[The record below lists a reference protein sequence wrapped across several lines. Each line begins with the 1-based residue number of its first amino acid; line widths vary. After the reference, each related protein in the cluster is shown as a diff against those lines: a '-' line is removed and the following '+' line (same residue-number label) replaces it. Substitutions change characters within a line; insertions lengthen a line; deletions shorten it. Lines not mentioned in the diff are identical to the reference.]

1 MEVIKVKELVE
12 VFEELEKRY
21 GPKWYE
27 HVHVDVNT
35 DIDGTIRAVVMP
47 TIFKVSK
54 VKESKSEEY
63 SSELTVEKKDEHLK
77 KTLRTIEN
85 LEEKLKEYENPRI
98 HVTISEDEM
107 KAYVTIIPGFEK
119 EVPTVEELM
128 KVLTDS
134 GVVYGIKKDVLEKI
148 VEEKLTYQ
156 QILVAEGVEPTPPV
170 DAMIN
175 YRFNTSKD
183 FTSFDEFQSC
193 CEGQV
198 LAEKVPPKDGE
209 PGKTVTG
216 KELPR
221 RKGKDFDLRK
231 YAGENTKVVDNKIIA
246 TIEGQPCVDDN
257 GVVHVRDVLVIGERD
272 LEKSQKIN
280 FPGTIIITCNLDGA
294 FKITAGKDLRVNGLV
309 SGSVRIKAGGDV
321 YIKGGFFGR
330 GKGAIVADGSVT
342 VQFVTEGLVI
352 AQKDVNVQDYIMN
365 SDVIAGRSVKVTGE
379 GLIAGGNVKAVEL
392 IEAKSIGNEYGLATN
407 VEVGIDFEYETTKA
421 EITHRVKLLLD
432 ELNDVSGYIV
442 KLRTAFEKIS
452 GATIKKDQLKSLIV
466 QLEARRE
473 EIISEIS
480 KLRQKLKVLKHV
492 SVQGVLKMNPRI
504 IIKETCFAG
513 VTINILGEVYKTTF
527 ELGPRALN
535 LQALKELKYQNKG
548 Y

>member
-1 MEVIKVKELVE
+1 MEVIRVKELTE

-21 GPKWYE
+21 GSKWYE
-27 HVHVDVNT
+27 HVHVDVST
-35 DIDGTIRAVVMP
+35 DIDGTIRAVVTP
-47 TIFKVSK
+47 IIFKVPK
-54 VKESKSEEY
+54 IKQLIIEEH
-63 SSELTVEKKDEHLK
+63 SSELTLKRKDEHLQ
-77 KTLRTIEN
+77 KTLTTPEN
-85 LEEKLKEYENPRI
+85 LEEKLKEYENPRV

-107 KAYVTIIPGFEK
+107 KAYVTIIPGFER

-128 KVLTDS
+128 KILIES

-148 VEEKLTYQ
+148 LEEKLTYQ
-156 QILVAEGVEPTPPV
+156 QVVVAEGVEPTPPV
-170 DAMIN
+170 DAMID
-175 YRFNTSKD
+175 YKFNTLRDS
-183 FTSFDEFQSC
+183 TSFDEFPTC
-193 CEGQV
+193 DEGQV
-198 LAEKVPPKDGE
+198 LAEKIPPKDGE

-216 KELPR
+216 KELPSQ
-221 RKGKDFDLRK
+221 KGKDFDIRK

-246 TIEGQPCVDDN
+246 TIKGQPYVDDN
-257 GVVHVRDVLVIGERD
+257 GVVHVRNVLVIGERD

-379 GLIAGGNVKAVEL
+379 GLIVGGNVKAVEL
-392 IEAKSIGNEYGLATN
+392 IEAKKIGNEYGLATN

-421 EITHRVKLLLD
+421 EITHKLKLLLD
-432 ELNDVSGYIV
+432 ELSNTGGYIL
-442 KLRTAFEKIS
+442 KLRAAYEKIS
-452 GATIKKDQLKSLIV
+452 GESVKKEQLKSLIV

-473 EIISEIS
+473 EIIREINE
-480 KLRQKLKVLKHV
+480 LRRKLKVLKHV
-492 SVQGVLKMNPRI
+492 SVQEALKMNPKI

-535 LQALKELKYQNKG
+535 LQALKELKYQNRG

>member
-1 MEVIKVKELVE
+1 
-12 VFEELEKRY
+12 
-21 GPKWYE
+21 
-27 HVHVDVNT
+27 
-35 DIDGTIRAVVMP
+35 
-47 TIFKVSK
+47 
-54 VKESKSEEY
+54 
-63 SSELTVEKKDEHLK
+63 
-77 KTLRTIEN
+77 
-85 LEEKLKEYENPRI
+85 
-98 HVTISEDEM
+98 
-107 KAYVTIIPGFEK
+107 
-119 EVPTVEELM
+119 
-128 KVLTDS
+128 
-134 GVVYGIKKDVLEKI
+134 
-148 VEEKLTYQ
+148 
-156 QILVAEGVEPTPPV
+156 
-170 DAMIN
+170 
-175 YRFNTSKD
+175 
-183 FTSFDEFQSC
+183 
-193 CEGQV
+193 
-198 LAEKVPPKDGE
+198 
-209 PGKTVTG
+209 
-216 KELPR
+216 
-221 RKGKDFDLRK
+221 
-231 YAGENTKVVDNKIIA
+231 VVDNKIIA

-379 GLIAGGNVKAVEL
+379 GLIVGGNVKAVEL

-421 EITHRVKLLLD
+421 EITHRVKLLLE
-432 ELNDVSGYIV
+432 ELNDVSGYII

-492 SVQGVLKMNPRI
+492 SVQEVLKMNPRI

>member
-1 MEVIKVKELVE
+1 MQ
-12 VFEELEKRY
+12 
-21 GPKWYE
+21 
-27 HVHVDVNT
+27 
-35 DIDGTIRAVVMP
+35 
-47 TIFKVSK
+47 
-54 VKESKSEEY
+54 
-63 SSELTVEKKDEHLK
+63 
-77 KTLRTIEN
+77 KTLPTIEN

-183 FTSFDEFQSC
+183 FTSFDEFPRC

-198 LAEKVPPKDGE
+198 LAEKIPPKDGE

-216 KELPR
+216 KELPS

-246 TIEGQPCVDDN
+246 TIEGQPYVDDN

-272 LEKSQKIN
+272 LEKSQKID

-379 GLIAGGNVKAVEL
+379 GF
-392 IEAKSIGNEYGLATN
+392 
-407 VEVGIDFEYETTKA
+407 DCW
-421 EITHRVKLLLD
+421 
-432 ELNDVSGYIV
+432 
-442 KLRTAFEKIS
+442 
-452 GATIKKDQLKSLIV
+452 
-466 QLEARRE
+466 
-473 EIISEIS
+473 
-480 KLRQKLKVLKHV
+480 RQCE
-492 SVQGVLKMNPRI
+492 SS
-504 IIKETCFAG
+504 
-513 VTINILGEVYKTTF
+513 
-527 ELGPRALN
+527 
-535 LQALKELKYQNKG
+535 
-548 Y
+548 